1 MLSLQFIR
9 ENPDLVKEGASKK
22 GDTAPVD
29 DILRLDAER
38 RDLLQRV
45 ESLRARRNEVSKQLS
60 TMREKPADLITE
72 MRSVGDEI
80 KALDVRLNEI
90 DPELRDLLLRV
101 PNLPA
106 PDVPYGKD
114 DSENVI
120 LRHWGERRHFDF
132 VPKPHWEIGEQLDI
146 IDFDRGVKISGPRF
160 YVLKGLGSRLERAL
174 IDWMLDLHT
183 SRHGYV
189 EVSTPYLVRRDSM
202 VGTGNL
208 PKFEEDLYRCDPDD
222 LFLVPTAEVPVTNLY
237 RDEILEPGRVPIYHA
252 CYTAC
257 FRREAGAAGRDT
269 RGIVRVHQFDKV
281 ELVKFVAPE
290 TSYQEL
296 DGLCDNAESV
306 LRLLNIPYQVTL
318 MCTGDLGFTAAKKFD
333 LEAWVPGQDRYV
345 EISSCSNFEAFQ
357 ARRAN
362 IRYRPAPGAR
372 PEFVHTTNGSGLAVG
387 RTMAAILEN
396 YQRADGS
403 VEVPE
408 VLRPYMRVDEIR

>member
-1 MLSLQFIR
+1 
-9 ENPDLVKEGASKK
+9 SKK
-22 GDTAPVD
+22 GDTAPID
-29 DILRLDAER
+29 EILRLDAER

-60 TMREKPADLITE
+60 TMREKPPALIAE

-80 KALDVRLNEI
+80 KALDVRLGEI

-101 PNLPA
+101 PNMPA

-114 DSENVI
+114 DTENVV

-132 VPKPHWEIGEQLDI
+132 TPKPHWEIGEQLGI

-160 YVLKGLGSRLERAL
+160 YVLKGLGARMERAL
-174 IDWMLDLHT
+174 IDWMLELHS

-189 EVSTPYLVRRDSM
+189 EIATPYLVRRDSM

-208 PKFEEDLYRCDPDD
+208 PKFEEDLYRCDADD
-222 LFLVPTAEVPVTNLY
+222 LFLIPTAEVPVTNLY
-237 RDEILEPGRVPIYHA
+237 RDEILEPGTLPIYHA

-296 DGLCDNAESV
+296 DGLRDNAETV

-357 ARRAN
+357 SRRAN
-362 IRYRPAPGAR
+362 IRYRPAAGAR
-372 PEFVHTTNGSGLAVG
+372 PEFVHTINGSGLAIG